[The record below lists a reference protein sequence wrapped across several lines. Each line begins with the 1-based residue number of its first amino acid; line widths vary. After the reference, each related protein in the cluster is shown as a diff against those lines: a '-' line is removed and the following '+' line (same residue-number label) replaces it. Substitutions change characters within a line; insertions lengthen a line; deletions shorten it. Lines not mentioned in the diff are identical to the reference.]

1 MNYHV
6 FRLLQADE
14 LNVVVSFANR
24 QTFKDGKATAHGLAR
39 AVKNNLQIERTTADL
54 SEADCILLGA
64 LQRSLEFQRF
74 AQPKRIMVP
83 MFSRYDP
90 GMEYGSHIDD
100 AVMSNKY
107 GGDSL
112 RSDLAMTIFLSPP
125 SSYDGGELV
134 IEMPL
139 GEQEIKLDAGEAVVY
154 SSGTIHHVNR
164 VTRGS
169 RLAAVSWVHSTVRS
183 EPLRAILF
191 DLIQA
196 VDRSRALGD
205 PDLSLRLGKSYHNL
219 LRYAAEP

>member
-6 FRLLQADE
+6 LRLLQPQE
-14 LNVVVSFANR
+14 LSAVVSFVNQ

-39 AVKNNLQIERTTADL
+39 MVKNNLQTERTSTDL
-54 SEADCILLGA
+54 SQADRILIGA

-74 AQPKRIMVP
+74 AQPKRIVVP

-90 GMEYGSHIDD
+90 GMEYGPHIDD

-107 GGDSL
+107 GGDPL

-154 SSGTIHHVNR
+154 SSSSIHHVNR

-169 RLAAVSWVHSTVRS
+169 RLAAVAWVQSTVRS

-196 VDRSRALGD
+196 VDRSRTLGD
-205 PDLSLRLGKSYHNL
+205 HDLSLRLGKSYHNL